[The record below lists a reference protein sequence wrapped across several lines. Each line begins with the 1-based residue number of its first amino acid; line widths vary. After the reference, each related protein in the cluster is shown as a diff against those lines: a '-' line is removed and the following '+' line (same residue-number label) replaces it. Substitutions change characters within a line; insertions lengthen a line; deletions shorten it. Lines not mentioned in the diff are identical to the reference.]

1 MRICILCLLF
11 AMTAC
16 AATQSNNPSAPAN
29 RADKTSGPLPET
41 QNHKRSVS
49 NDQRVT
55 PPAIA
60 KEIAHV
66 SFCQLLQSPEKF
78 EQQLVRVK
86 AIFRRG
92 FEKSEFYS
100 LKCPTD
106 KHVWVSGG
114 TNTKCPNAGRLDETN
129 FDGGER
135 TVGVVVVGKLTGTKG
150 NYGHLGAADYEF
162 TIDCVERYE
171 VLDRKSNAV
180 QILTAE
186 QLRKVEEFEGS
197 N

>member
-16 AATQSNNPSAPAN
+16 AVTQNNNPSAPDN
-29 RADKTSGPLPET
+29 RADKTSASSPES
-41 QNHKRSVS
+41 QNHKPSLS

-55 PPAIA
+55 PQAKE
-60 KEIAHV
+60 KEIADL
-66 SFCQLLQSPEKF
+66 SFCELLQSPEKF
-78 EQQLVRVK
+78 EQQSVRVK

-106 KHVWVSGG
+106 KHVWVRGG

-162 TIDCVERYE
+162 AINCVERYE
-171 VLDRKSNAV
+171 VLDRKSNAA
-180 QILTAE
+180 QYLTAE
-186 QLRKVEEFEGS
+186 QRRKVEEFERS